1 MNRVLVSLLMLCV
14 TVFGVQSAMAQDGY
28 RIRTGDVL
36 SVEVVQDPSL
46 NREVLVLPDGSINYP
61 FVGTLRAR
69 GLTAAQVQAQIAA
82 GISPNF
88 AVTPDVFV
96 AVSQLFVPQPPFPPV
111 PGPTINIFI
120 QGEVNAPGLIE
131 VPPGT
136 TLIQALATHGGFTN
150 FAAIR
155 RIQLRRH
162 GPAHRAR
169 PRSSRHARL
178 PRARTGGQRQP
189 RPRAGGRG
197 CDPRPA
203 AAPVRVNRS
212 PFRRV
217 GGL

>member
-1 MNRVLVSLLMLCV
+1 MNRILVSLLMLCV

-46 NREVLVLPDGSINYP
+46 NREILVLPDGSINYP

-69 GLTAAQVQAQIAA
+69 GLTVGQVQAQIAA

-111 PGPTINIFI
+111 PGPTIDIFI

-136 TLIQALATHGGFTN
+136 TLVQALATHGGFTN
-150 FAAIR
+150 FAATR
-155 RIQLRRH
+155 RIRLRRH
-162 GPAHRAR
+162 D
-169 PRSSRHARL
+169 RHTGQTSVIAVLDYRVLEEGSPVSHDPVLIEGDVILVPQRRL
-178 PRARTGGQRQP
+178 
-189 RPRAGGRG
+189 
-197 CDPRPA
+197 
-203 AAPVRVNRS
+203 
-212 PFRRV
+212 FE
-217 GGL
+217 